1 MDRTVHLL
9 CTPYYYSLLTTL
21 NSRIFSLITV
31 DLFCQIEYFF
41 MTFPDD
47 YCFSLCLF
55 PTENGKLLHEQF
67 SRLAS
72 SPSFSPVRLQ
82 IRIITHTF
90 PHSGKFLTRV
100 RASSCFLSFLF
111 VHRKKITRVTGEATL
126 NIATRPRS
134 IKLSD
139 QIAASKL
146 IFFRKSSSAL

>member
-82 IRIITHTF
+82 LRIITHTF

-100 RASSCFLSFLF
+100 RASSCFLSFFFLSIGKNNPRNRGGNPQHCNTF
-111 VHRKKITRVTGEATL
+111 EEASNFPT
-126 NIATRPRS
+126 
-134 IKLSD
+134 KLR
-139 QIAASKL
+139 L
-146 IFFRKSSSAL
+146 RN